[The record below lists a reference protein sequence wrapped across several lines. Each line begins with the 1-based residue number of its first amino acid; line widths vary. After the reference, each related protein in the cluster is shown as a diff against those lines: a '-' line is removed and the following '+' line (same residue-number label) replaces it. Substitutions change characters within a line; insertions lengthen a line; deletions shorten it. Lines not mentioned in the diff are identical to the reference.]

1 MGRDISKEELIIH
14 KEKAISKLSAYIDS
28 LIESGDPKLLSKSD
42 KLSFWL
48 KDWASFFRFRKYIF
62 SEQFKKI

>member
-14 KEKAISKLSAYIDS
+14 KEEAISKLSAYIDS

-48 KDWASFFRFRKYIF
+48 KDWASF
-62 SEQFKKI
+62 